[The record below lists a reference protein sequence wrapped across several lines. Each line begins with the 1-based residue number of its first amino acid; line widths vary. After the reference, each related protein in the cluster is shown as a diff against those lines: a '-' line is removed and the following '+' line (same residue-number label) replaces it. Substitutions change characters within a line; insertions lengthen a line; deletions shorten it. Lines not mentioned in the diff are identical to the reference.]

1 MKKTIAM
8 ILAAFAFATTAMAG
22 TLNVFA
28 EYIGRQKGFE
38 CCICG
43 KGCNAFTFNILHGN
57 TIEDAIKNYREHMDY
72 ETWGFGPTHI
82 KDAVKLDSLN

>member
-1 MKKTIAM
+1 MKKYPEGVHKYIIDGET
-8 ILAAFAFATTAMAG
+8 
-22 TLNVFA
+22 VFA